1 MMMVDPKV
9 KTLPID
15 LKLEVQSPLSLT
27 EVMVNSKTK
36 KKTTKLK
43 NPNTPAGNG
52 EESETEDEGE
62 TRYWNLKQAGD
73 EVTVHKVGTYQSYHT

>member
-1 MMMVDPKV
+1 MRTGKMMMVDPKV

-15 LKLEVQSPLSLT
+15 LESEVQSPLSLT

-43 NPNTPAGNG
+43 TQIHQLAMV
-52 EESETEDEGE
+52 
-62 TRYWNLKQAGD
+62 K
-73 EVTVHKVGTYQSYHT
+73 KVRQKTKEKPDIGI